1 MHGVI
6 YGTQFAL
13 FMSHLGQTAYAEKYG
28 YMEHM
33 LEEWKAGDKA
43 QIDEAQDD
51 VVDNT
56 ELSQ

>member
-1 MHGVI
+1 
-6 YGTQFAL
+6 
-13 FMSHLGQTAYAEKYG
+13 MSHLGQTANAEKYG

-33 LEEWKAGDKA
+33 LEEWKAGYKA

-51 VVDNT
+51 IVENT